1 MPDKEKVS
9 FMLPADLKERLE
21 DLKAALRRR
30 GLERSVATESGI
42 VEALIETAS
51 EDALYRALR
60 KRSRS

>member
-51 EDALYRALR
+51 EDGLYRALR
-60 KRSRS
+60 KRSRP